1 MATLSKESG
10 GCGRRVHDRALGRR
24 QQETAMAVLE
34 EVEPFLSAEFFK
46 KSRGKMFD
54 KIQGSHGFPIFFQ
67 RFFFGPRAALQA
79 LHWCCEATWR
89 TLWSARLDGRAC
101 CIQVSV

>member
-10 GCGRRVHDRALGRR
+10 GRGRRVHARALGRR

-46 KSRGKMFD
+46 KAGAKCLIKSREIMVFLY
-54 KIQGSHGFPIFFQ
+54 FFKDVSSAPG
-67 RFFFGPRAALQA
+67 RLCWRCMGRPRRPR
-79 LHWCCEATWR
+79 H
-89 TLWSARLDGRAC
+89 
-101 CIQVSV
+101 